1 MIQPRIVV
9 ASLAVAL
16 GLVLRY
22 VLDLPI
28 DFTFFWFVLAWF
40 LASLLFFGRLIPP
53 QDSPDYRKV
62 GVVFFVFEVAVAAL
76 AAGALGFGGWLAVPL
91 VLFPTLEWTGTS
103 RGRWDLVGAAVA
115 GLAAGGVV
123 AMETLAAG
131 VGTEVQAAGIAEGLV
146 AQAGAFGGLAAALV
160 IGLSAGVGRLVAA
173 DQRDKERLQDI
184 ARDLI
189 IDTEDLRD
197 TNEEIERAYAE
208 LKEAQ
213 AELVNSARLT
223 TLGTLVAGVAHE
235 LNTPLGA
242 INSNHDVIERALNGL
257 QDILEDE
264 VVTPDELEQ
273 VRRIVRAMDG
283 VLKTNGLAVER
294 MVGLVG
300 NLRTFGRPDRAE
312 VDRVD
317 LHEGLDG
324 TLAILAHQLRGIEII
339 KDYGEIPL
347 VECYPNKLNQVF
359 MNLLINGRQAIKD
372 EGSLTIETRAHGDA
386 VSVQIADT
394 GSGIEPEILDKIFEP
409 GFTTKGA
416 RMGMGLGLLITKQII
431 DQHQGTIE
439 VDSVVGEGTTF
450 TVRIP
455 VRLAHQEPL
464 ELPGM
469 SEESLQGGTP

>member
-1 MIQPRIVV
+1 MLQPRTVV
-9 ASLAVAL
+9 AALAVAL
-16 GLVLRY
+16 GLLLRY
-22 VLDLPI
+22 VLDLPV
-28 DFTFFWFVLAWF
+28 DLSFFWFVVAWF
-40 LASLLFFGRLIPP
+40 VASVLFFGRLIPSR
-53 QDSPDYRKV
+53 DSPDYLKV
-62 GVVFFVFEVAVAAL
+62 RVVFLMFEVAVAAL

-91 VLFPTLEWTGTS
+91 VLFPALEWSGTS
-103 RGRWDLVGAAVA
+103 RGRWDLVGALVA
-115 GLAAGGVV
+115 GLAAGAVV

-131 VGTEVQAAGIAEGLV
+131 VGPESLEVGIAEGLV

-160 IGLSAGVGRLVAA
+160 IGLSAGVGRLVAS

-184 ARDLI
+184 TRELI
-189 IDTEDLRD
+189 SDTEDLRD
-197 TNEEIERAYAE
+197 SNEEIERAYAE
-208 LKEAQ
+208 LQQAQ

-223 TLGTLVAGVAHE
+223 TLGTLVAGGAHE

-264 VVTPDELEQ
+264 VVTPDELAQ
-273 VRRIVRAMDG
+273 VRKIVRAMDG

-294 MVGLVG
+294 MVGLVN

-312 VDRVD
+312 VDRVN

-324 TLAILAHQLRGIEII
+324 TLAIMAHQIRGIEVI
-339 KDYGEIPL
+339 KDYGELPL

-372 EGSLTIETRAHGDA
+372 EGSLTIVTRSHGET
-386 VSVQIADT
+386 VSVQITDT
-394 GSGIEPEILDKIFEP
+394 GSGIDPEHLEKIFEP

-431 DQHQGTIE
+431 DQHQGTID

-455 VRLAHQEPL
+455 LRLAHQETP

-469 SEESLQGGTP
+469 TDEPSQGGTP